1 MLVSPT
7 WGDAM
12 AALGVMPIHANHVAS
27 HMTVALLAA
36 PRKKPVT
43 LLPAT
48 ASNLETANA
57 AARLLDGP
65 HMWRLTGDPL
75 ERVVTD
81 VMTDA
86 QNAAATAPRDGWS
99 AMIKT
104 RVAEAYATVRVLPG
118 RTARRLTPLQTTS
131 VRGVP
136 MAPITEPG
144 EAAPPG
150 AADVV

>member
-1 MLVSPT
+1 
-7 WGDAM
+7 
-12 AALGVMPIHANHVAS
+12 
-27 HMTVALLAA
+27 
-36 PRKKPVT
+36 
-43 LLPAT
+43 
-48 ASNLETANA
+48 
-57 AARLLDGP
+57 
-65 HMWRLTGDPL
+65 MWRLTGDPL